1 MATAK
6 TIVFDLDDTICFPN
20 HAKTGTREKYGLA
33 KPNLKVISM
42 MQGLRDSGYRIIIC
56 SARRMV
62 THSGDIDKIVADVG
76 QVTIDWL
83 AQHCVPYDELK
94 FGKPYSNTWYVDDK
108 AMDLT
113 SFYKWADYE
122 INCSRE
128 DR

>member
-1 MATAK
+1 MATTK

-20 HAKTGTREKYGLA
+20 HAATETHKKYGLA
-33 KPNLKVISM
+33 KPNTKVISM
-42 MQGLRDSGYRIIIC
+42 MCGLRDSGYYIIIF

-83 AQHCVPYDELK
+83 AQHHVPYDELK

-108 AMDLT
+108 ALDLT

-122 INCSRE
+122 INCSRK

>member
-1 MATAK
+1 MMNK
-6 TIVFDLDDTICFPN
+6 SIVFDLDDTICFPN
-20 HAKTGTREKYGLA
+20 HVKTGTHEKYGLA
-33 KPNLKVISM
+33 RPNLKVISM
-42 MQGLRDSGYRIIIC
+42 MKGLHDSGYRIIIC

-83 AQHCVPYDELK
+83 AQHYVPYDELK

-108 AMDLT
+108 AMGLT

>member
-1 MATAK
+1 MNK
-6 TIVFDLDDTICFPN
+6 SIVFDLDDTICFPN
-20 HAKTGTREKYGLA
+20 HSETKTYEKYGLA

-42 MQGLRDSGYRIIIC
+42 MRGLHDNKYYIIIC

-62 THSGDIDKIVADVG
+62 THSGDINKIVTDIG

-83 AQHCVPYDELK
+83 AKHDVPYNELK

-108 AMDLT
+108 AMNLT